1 MAFTATSLRASPLAG
16 AGHARRRARPV
27 TIRAEADAAAADA
40 GAASAERVDPR
51 AGPRAKRAE
60 NVPGA
65 FWVDSKCIDCDTCR

>member
-16 AGHARRRARPV
+16 AGHARRRARAA
-27 TIRAEADAAAADA
+27 TIRAEADAAVDA

-51 AGPRAKRAE
+51 AGPRTKRAE